1 MNENYPGPFEGQAV
15 RHATHQVFGEGI
27 SRLLSACRYGTFLGV
42 QQKTGASGLFRLLVP
57 VYFLSSVVM
66 DWRSEG
72 WPWLAIMLLLSIASL
87 LDFFRPEAT
96 SPKQV
101 QIAIG
106 LLVLVLFAAGGWRHF
121 SQSSPPSKNNAIATT
136 LSVTPDH
143 GIRGQTLTVTI
154 RAIRVNFTEAS
165 RPSFGPDVG
174 VLANQLINA
183 KTLQADV
190 QIAPGAPLGHRRIWV
205 STPGGQ
211 TAIDDTPTG
220 LFQVDAAGSVEK

>member
-1 MNENYPGPFEGQAV
+1 MRPTIHRALCKIF
-15 RHATHQVFGEGI
+15 
-27 SRLLSACRYGTFLGV
+27 SRLLSSCRYDTVLGV

-57 VYFLSSVVM
+57 VYFLSSVVV

-143 GIRGQTLTVTI
+143 GARGQTLTVTI
-154 RAIRVNFTEAS
+154 SATGVNFTEAS
-165 RPSFGPDVG
+165 RPNFGPDVG
-174 VLANQLINA
+174 VLTNQLINA
-183 KTLQADV
+183 KTLQADI
-190 QIAPGAPLGHRRIWV
+190 QIAPEAPLGRRRIWV

-220 LFQVDAAGSVEK
+220 LFQIDAASEK